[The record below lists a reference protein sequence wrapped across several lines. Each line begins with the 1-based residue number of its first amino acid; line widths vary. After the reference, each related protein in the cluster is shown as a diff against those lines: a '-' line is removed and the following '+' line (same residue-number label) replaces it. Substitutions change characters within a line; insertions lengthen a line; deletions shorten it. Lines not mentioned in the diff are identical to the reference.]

1 MSITLDVKNVL
12 FLPSFSCQHP
22 LSCRHLCIVV
32 SALFL
37 HSMLLYLLLLSQTS
51 KEAQLF
57 RCCVPLPSSV
67 RGMITSCITRRP
79 QSLILAA
86 RVSFF
91 TCRRS
96 LSAFVY
102 TLESVNI
109 TKNCKKYWQH
119 FLCYNTICFLFSD
132 LFHSR
137 IDSVLTILCC
147 TPLPNMEGESD
158 ITGIRQ

>member
-1 MSITLDVKNVL
+1 MCCSW
-12 FLPSFSCQHP
+12 PSFSCQHL

-37 HSMLLYLLLLSQTS
+37 YSVLLYLLLLSQTS

-119 FLCYNTICFLFSD
+119 FLCCIILFVFSFQICSIHASTASLRSFAAHHFQIWKVSLISQ
-132 LFHSR
+132 
-137 IDSVLTILCC
+137 
-147 TPLPNMEGESD
+147 E
-158 ITGIRQ
+158 